1 MLGIVDDLLAVILD
15 IADGFGDEDEV
26 FVVADAE
33 GAFDVKVP
41 GLAEDGD
48 DRSAGFDKGSNI
60 AVLVDRIPGES
71 RAAEGGEPGVVQGE
85 LGSALEEFLVFGVA
99 AGPAALNVIDT

>member
-1 MLGIVDDLLAVILD
+1 MLGIVDDFLAVILD
-15 IADGFGDEDEV
+15 VADGFGDEDEV

-48 DRSAGFDKGSNI
+48 DRSAGFDEGADV
-60 AVLVDRIPGES
+60 AVLMDRIPGEA

-85 LGSALEEFLVFGVA
+85 LGARLKNSWSLGLLPGQ
-99 AGPAALNVIDT
+99 PPSM